1 MSINKVILVGN
12 VGRDPQV
19 RYFEK
24 GGGVANFSLAT
35 TERGYTTQSG
45 TVVADRT
52 EWHNIVFWGKIVETV
67 EKYVHKGDK
76 IYVEGRLR
84 SRSYEDQNGVRHNV
98 VEIYADTLEIMSR
111 VSAGGGDRASGADIP
126 DDATSDD
133 LK

>member
-12 VGRDPQV
+12 VGREPQV
-19 RYFEK
+19 RYFER
-24 GGGVANFSLAT
+24 GGGVASFSLAT

-52 EWHNIVFWGKIVETV
+52 EWHNIVFWGKIAETV

-76 IYVEGRLR
+76 VYVEGRLR
-84 SRSYEDQNGVRHNV
+84 NRSYDDQSGVRHNV
-98 VEIYADTLEIMSR
+98 TEVYADTLEIMPRAAGNDR
-111 VSAGGGDRASGADIP
+111 VLSAGYP
-126 DDATSDD
+126 DEATSDD

>member
-12 VGRDPQV
+12 VGREPQV

-24 GGGVANFSLAT
+24 GGGVASFSLAT
-35 TERGYTTQSG
+35 TERGYTTQNG

-52 EWHNIVFWGKIVETV
+52 EWHNIVFWGKIAETV

-76 IYVEGRLR
+76 VYVEGRLR
-84 SRSYEDQNGVRHNV
+84 SRSYDDQSGVHHNV
-98 VEIYADTLEIMSR
+98 TEVYADTLEIMPRATGS
-111 VSAGGGDRASGADIP
+111 DRLPGVGIP

>member
-12 VGRDPQV
+12 VGREPQV
-19 RYFEK
+19 RYFEN
-24 GGGVANFSLAT
+24 GGGVASFSLAT

-45 TVVADRT
+45 TVIPDRT
-52 EWHNIVFWGKIVETV
+52 EWHNIVFWGKIAETV

-76 IYVEGRLR
+76 VYVEGRLR
-84 SRSYEDQNGVRHNV
+84 SRSYDDQNGMHRNITEVF
-98 VEIYADTLEIMSR
+98 ADTLEIMSR
-111 VSAGGGDRASGADIP
+111 ISAADRPSGAGLP

>member
-12 VGRDPQV
+12 VGREPQV
-19 RYFEK
+19 RYFEN
-24 GGGVANFSLAT
+24 GGGVASFSLAT

-45 TVVADRT
+45 TVIPDRT
-52 EWHNIVFWGKIVETV
+52 EWHNIVFWGKIAETV

-76 IYVEGRLR
+76 VYVEGRLR
-84 SRSYEDQNGVRHNV
+84 SRSYDDQNGMHRNITEVF
-98 VEIYADTLEIMSR
+98 ADTLEIMSR
-111 VSAGGGDRASGADIP
+111 ISAADRPSGTALP